1 MINGDSITAHKRKYS
16 EISKSSVG
24 ELVASYHIH
33 QSKRA
38 KGSPAAVARR
48 PSLKIMNI
56 GIDDLPD
63 AVLVEILCRLP
74 GYKFV
79 CQCKCVSK
87 RWCTLMFGPSFIGRF
102 LCLQS
107 DHKQTPTMRTVINR
121 SGFEFLTRISS
132 SANPLNPLFKRLM
145 SFHRL
150 KEEPV
155 VVSTYNDL
163 VLCCASMYEQR
174 DYYIC
179 NPCTLQW
186 VALPPPPQVDQIV
199 PIGFICDHPYYNCKK
214 DDQGGHIIQL
224 NAEYRC
230 KVMRLI
236 FPYGQECAC
245 KKFKVQI
252 FSSET
257 GEWRESNVSS
267 PSDIN
272 FYFINYEA
280 NFTYNGML
288 FWGGVGCGNFL
299 IGLDPFMIDSSCGA
313 NGDDHYECRFIE
325 LELDLPFMFE
335 CLGTYRGCLRMCD
348 YNSATRVLS
357 VRDLNEEEILFQG
370 GTVKLGMENMK
381 VYSLDKEM
389 MPDDDPTGNLM
400 LGFDPYDD
408 DILYLERGG
417 DSDIVK
423 CDIHTR
429 EWSKIAENRRMESCF
444 YFPYVVPWWPTPVPR
459 PPQHRLHTASSLPA
473 FNLRACCKV
482 HSIAAADEDKA
493 KESSDVIH

>member
-1 MINGDSITAHKRKYS
+1 MRGGDSTTTLKRRRSRISQSTSVEELMAPVSS
-16 EISKSSVG
+16 EIK
-24 ELVASYHIH
+24 
-33 QSKRA
+33 
-38 KGSPAAVARR
+38 
-48 PSLKIMNI
+48 NI
-56 GIDDLPD
+56 SIDDLPD
-63 AVLVEILCRLP
+63 VVLVEILGRLP
-74 GYKFV
+74 RYKFV
-79 CQCKCVSK
+79 SQCKLVSK
-87 RWCTLMFGPSFIGRF
+87 RWCHLMSNAYFIGRF
-102 LCLQS
+102 LCLQR
-107 DHKQTPTMRTVINR
+107 DHKQTRTIINR
-121 SGFEFLTRISS
+121 SGYEFLTRISA
-132 SANPLNPLFKRLM
+132 SANPLSLLFKRLK

-150 KEEPV
+150 QEEPV

-163 VLCCASMYEQR
+163 VLCCASMCEQR

-186 VALPPPPQVDQIV
+186 VPLPPPPQVDQIV
-199 PIGFICDHPYYNCKK
+199 PIGFICDQPYHNCKK

-272 FYFINYEA
+272 FYVINYEA
-280 NFTYNGML
+280 NFIYNGML
-288 FWGGVGCGNFL
+288 FWGGAGCGPCGNFL
-299 IGLDPFMIDSSCGA
+299 IGLDPFMIDSSCGS
-313 NGDDHYECRFIE
+313 NGDDYYECRFIE
-325 LELDLPFMFE
+325 LELDRPFMFE

-357 VRDLNEEEILFQG
+357 VRDLNEEEILFHG

-408 DILYLERGG
+408 DILYLQRGG

-429 EWSKIAENRRMESCF
+429 EWSKIAENRRMESCV
-444 YFPYVVPWWPTPVPR
+444 YFPFVVPWWPTPVPR
-459 PPQHRLHTASSLPA
+459 LPHQK
-473 FNLRACCKV
+473 LV
-482 HSIAAADEDKA
+482 
-493 KESSDVIH
+493 